1 MTPEIDRRRLL
12 GLASAAGTLALG
24 SRLAGGSGGSDA
36 SAAAHPGSQP
46 SPASQQS
53 GDAEEAV
60 VVAGV
65 SAVRS
70 MDPALAVDTET
81 ERVCRQVYES
91 LLGVD
96 LDTGE
101 TTALLAR
108 DWSVS
113 GDGLTYEFRLREDVT
128 FHDGTALDADVVV
141 ANIRRWG
148 RLDALYGAGT
158 LSRTVTTPFVAVFG
172 GFLGEDA
179 CALES
184 VEAADATTV
193 TLTLSD
199 PIVDLPQALTMAPF
213 GIASAETL
221 DDDDPDLVAR
231 RPTGTGAYRVVEID
245 DEQARLEAHEDHW
258 DGAPQVPAV
267 TVRTLPRA
275 FDRLRELQRGA
286 VDVYDYITADTLR
299 PLVQSGRLILQRDP
313 FSVLY
318 LGFNLDHPVMS
329 DVRIREAVAHAVDRD
344 SLVQQHFLEGSRA
357 TRQFIPAALDVQS
370 DDAERREHSRSAA
383 EELLAEAGYDGEP
396 LPFYYPM
403 NATRSYLPQPEAIF
417 AALAAD
423 LAAVGLRIEPRPVP
437 WDDGYLDTMLGDE
450 QRAMHLLG
458 RNGGYRSPHSFFGP
472 LFQQTGPE
480 FRYDSA
486 EVRDMLREARST
498 LDDEERADL
507 YRQVAEHLAEDLP
520 ALPLVHPISGLAL
533 GGDVSDYPMS
543 PVLIEPF
550 REITLS

>member
-24 SRLAGGSGGSDA
+24 GRLAAESGGSDA
-36 SAAAHPGSQP
+36 STAAHP
-46 SPASQQS
+46 ASQES

-113 GDGLTYEFRLREDVT
+113 DDGLTYEFRLRDDVT

-141 ANIRRWG
+141 ANFRRWG
-148 RLDALYGAGT
+148 RLDKLYGAGT

-172 GFLGEDA
+172 GFLGEED

-193 TLTLSD
+193 TLTLSA

-221 DDDDPDLVAR
+221 DDDDPGLVAR

-245 DEQARLEAHEDHW
+245 EQQARLQAYEDHW
-258 DGAPQVPAV
+258 DGAPPASAI

-344 SLVQQHFLEGSRA
+344 GLVQQHFLEGSRA

-370 DDAERREHSRSAA
+370 DDAERREHSRGAA

-423 LAAVGLRIEPRPVP
+423 LAAVGLRIEPRPIP
-437 WDDGYLDTMLGDE
+437 WDDGYLDTMLGDD

-480 FRYDSA
+480 FRYDS
-486 EVRDMLREARST
+486 EKVRDLLREARST
-498 LDDEERADL
+498 LDDQDRAEI
-507 YRQVAEHLAEDLP
+507 YRQVADHLAEDLP

-550 REITLS
+550 REITLD